1 MRSNMTMREG
11 PGPIKCILNCLA
23 LMIVFFPGCAAHEVP
38 PRNDLG
44 ETHRKV
50 FQVVK
55 HGWHVGIVV
64 DQEEMASRVPLLG
77 KDFSGAE
84 HLEIGWGD
92 ARFYQ
97 AAEPSAGLA
106 LRAALWPTA
115 SVMHIVGFSGDP
127 AYYFSASEIV
137 NICVSGSEYK
147 RMLDFI
153 LDSFERR
160 PNGAVIP
167 LGPGLYGT
175 SRFYRAKGSF
185 HLFNTCNTWAAR
197 AVAATGTPVSTRVI
211 TAGELFSQLRRNG
224 RDRFACP

>member
-1 MRSNMTMREG
+1 MRCNMTMRSC
-11 PGPIKCILNCLA
+11 PGEVKSILNCLA
-23 LMIVFFPGCAAHEVP
+23 LIIVFIPGCAIHEVSR
-38 PRNDLG
+38 RNGPG
-44 ETHRKV
+44 EEPRKV

-64 DQEEMASRVPLLG
+64 DQDEMASQVPLLDE
-77 KDFSGAE
+77 DFSGAE

-92 ARFYQ
+92 ARFYRE
-97 AAEPSAGLA
+97 AEPSAGLA

-127 AYYFSASEIV
+127 VRYFPASEVI
-137 NICVSGSEYK
+137 NICVSRSEYK

-153 LDSFERR
+153 MEGFERR
-160 PNGAVIP
+160 PDGEVIP

-197 AVAATGTPVSTRVI
+197 AVGATGVPVSTRII
-211 TAGELFSQLRRNG
+211 TAGGLVSQLRRNG

>member
-1 MRSNMTMREG
+1 MRG
-11 PGPIKCILNCLA
+11 DPDHIKSILNGLA
-23 LMIVFFPGCAAHEVP
+23 LMVVFIAGCTAHEVS
-38 PRNDLG
+38 PRNGPG
-44 ETHRKV
+44 EAHRKE

-64 DQEEMASRVPLLG
+64 DQEEMASLMPLLG
-77 KDFSGAE
+77 EDFSDTE

-115 SVMHIVGFSGDP
+115 SVMHIVGFSGEP
-127 AYYFSASEIV
+127 ARYFSASEVV
-137 NICVSGSEYK
+137 NICVRRSEYK

-153 LDSFERR
+153 IDSFERR
-160 PNGAVIP
+160 PDGEVIP

-185 HLFNTCNTWAAR
+185 HLFNTCNTWTAR
-197 AVAATGTPVSTRVI
+197 ALAATGLPVSTRII
-211 TAGELFSQLRRNG
+211 TAGGLVSQLRSNE
-224 RDRFACP
+224 RDRFACD

>member
-1 MRSNMTMREG
+1 MRSHMIMRG
-11 PGPIKCILNCLA
+11 CPGPIMRLLNGLA
-23 LMIVFFPGCAAHEVP
+23 LMIAFLLGCAAHEVS
-38 PRNDLG
+38 PRNGPG
-44 ETHRKV
+44 EAHRKV

-64 DQEEMASRVPLLG
+64 DQDEMTPRVPLL
-77 KDFSGAE
+77 DEHFSGAE

-97 AAEPSAGLA
+97 AAEPSTGLA
-106 LRAALWPTA
+106 LRAALWPTD
-115 SVMHIVGFSGDP
+115 SVMHVVGFSGDP
-127 AYYFSASEIV
+127 ARYFPASELVSVCV
-137 NICVSGSEYK
+137 NRPAFK

-153 LDSFERR
+153 GDNFERR
-160 PNGAVIP
+160 PDGKAIP

-197 AVAATGTPVSTRVI
+197 AVAATGLPVSTRII
-211 TAGELFSQLRRNG
+211 TAGELVSQLRRNG